1 MIIFLASLLTL
12 FILPAKLSLFIL
24 LGITFYAINELL
36 DFLSENYVSL
46 VFDPNDNLLILK
58 LSVANLPAKL
68 RADIFNI
75 REIKNP
81 QQETESSS

>member
-1 MIIFLASLLTL
+1 MIIFLASLLTI
-12 FILPAKLSLFIL
+12 FILPAKLSLLIL

-58 LSVANLPAKL
+58 LSVASLPAKL
-68 RADIFNI
+68 REDILNI
-75 REIKNP
+75 REIKNKET
-81 QQETESSS
+81 QQETN